1 MVAGPPCRAVEIPA
15 AVRSLAAGYELRAVW
30 ENEVGGL
37 TFEAT
42 NGPDRRFVKWAPT
55 EGGVDLHDEATRLSW
70 AATFTPVPRV
80 LDCGGD
86 ETGTW
91 LMTEAVPG
99 ESAVSERWKDAPQVA
114 VAAIGEGLRALHDA
128 LPVARCPF
136 SWSADDRL
144 TDVQRRAA
152 LGMLDPAKW
161 HVEHRGLT
169 VDHALGVLAEIPPID
184 HVVVCHGDA
193 CAPNTLLS
201 GDGRWSG
208 HVDLGAMGVA
218 DRWSDL
224 AIATWSTQWNYG
236 QGLEDG
242 LLAAYGI
249 EADSVR
255 IGYYRLLWDLGP

>member
-1 MVAGPPCRAVEIPA
+1 
-15 AVRSLAAGYELRAVW
+15 
-30 ENEVGGL
+30 
-37 TFEAT
+37 
-42 NGPDRRFVKWAPT
+42 
-55 EGGVDLHDEATRLSW
+55 
-70 AATFTPVPRV
+70 
-80 LDCGGD
+80 
-86 ETGTW
+86 
-91 LMTEAVPG
+91 
-99 ESAVSERWKDAPQVA
+99 
-114 VAAIGEGLRALHDA
+114 
-128 LPVARCPF
+128 
-136 SWSADDRL
+136 
-144 TDVQRRAA
+144 
-152 LGMLDPAKW
+152 MLDPAKW